1 MRFRDKVVLVTG
13 AASGIGEAVALA
25 FAREG
30 ARVALADIGVEAGQA
45 VQARI
50 EAEGGKAMF
59 LPCDVT
65 KAEQVRELFAAC
77 IVRWGRLDI
86 LHNNA
91 GISGSGA
98 LTADFSEEEF
108 DRIVAINLKAVWL
121 CMKHAID
128 AMLGQGGGVIVNTA
142 SALAIT
148 TLPGSAPYN
157 ATKHAVAGLTRTAA
171 VEYASQGIRINA
183 ICPGVIET
191 AMLRNRTD
199 LTELLPKLIALHPVG
214 RLGTPEEVAAAV
226 LWLASAEASFVH
238 GSLMTVDG
246 GWTAQ

>member
-50 EAEGGKAMF
+50 EAEGGTAMF

-65 KAEQVRELFAAC
+65 KAEQVQELFAAC
-77 IVRWGRLDI
+77 VVRWGRLDI

-128 AMLGQGGGVIVNTA
+128 AMLGQGSGVIVNTA

-157 ATKHAVAGLTRTAA
+157 ATKHAVAGLTKTAA